1 MKRMV
6 AFTLAACLG
15 TVPAGV
21 SFADLPDPNEG
32 TFLPGSEIR
41 AVILKDFIR
50 FDPQYVAHRQRFG
63 DRLDRLAK
71 RLAALQADG
80 NEMECSN
87 QIYLEAKWLYHY
99 TASWDRL
106 ERRLDDFV
114 KSLEQPDQV
123 FATRQSAET
132 GLWGICY
139 EQSFMKLEATA
150 IALIELE
157 MMGETPQFA
166 VNLPPP
172 FDTPLVAFEHFRDL
186 LVSDI
191 ARTGV
196 DHRGELGNITT
207 IASLTY
213 FKNYLQGYLNND
225 VEGLPR
231 NEGGTGAKTQ
241 EYTQEFSRIVQAW
254 QDPATGYWGPSY
266 WSDGHLYKSADLS
279 YTFHIISYRRGNV
292 DHWPEI
298 VETTMAIENEPY
310 PFGWKHEDSY
320 VNHNNYD
327 VAKIFR
333 YGWPHMS
340 PEQKRRAASKIRDML
355 HWTLSS
361 SLQDD
366 GSFQTVPAFFSS
378 VGADFY
384 FGVSFLQTIGFWDES
399 KRFWSR
405 ESFPEANAVCTRI
418 KAKLV
423 AMALKTH
430 ESDTALT
437 HLENAC

>member
-1 MKRMV
+1 
-6 AFTLAACLG
+6 
-15 TVPAGV
+15 
-21 SFADLPDPNEG
+21 
-32 TFLPGSEIR
+32 
-41 AVILKDFIR
+41 
-50 FDPQYVAHRQRFG
+50 
-63 DRLDRLAK
+63 
-71 RLAALQADG
+71 
-80 NEMECSN
+80 
-87 QIYLEAKWLYHY
+87 
-99 TASWDRL
+99 
-106 ERRLDDFV
+106 
-114 KSLEQPDQV
+114 
-123 FATRQSAET
+123 
-132 GLWGICY
+132 
-139 EQSFMKLEATA
+139 MKLEATA
-150 IALIELE
+150 ITLIEQE
-157 MMGETPQFA
+157 MMGEAPQFA

-213 FKNYLQGYLNND
+213 FKNYLQGYLNNE

-231 NEGGTGAKTQ
+231 NEGGAGAKTQ

-292 DHWPEI
+292 DYWPEI

-355 HWTLSS
+355 HWTLNS

-405 ESFPEANAVCTRI
+405 ENFPEANAVCTRI
-418 KAKLV
+418 KARLV
-423 AMALKTH
+423 AMALRTH
-430 ESDTALT
+430 ESNTALT
-437 HLENAC
+437 HLEDTC

>member
-6 AFTLAACLG
+6 AFVLAACLG

-21 SFADLPDPNEG
+21 SFAELPDPNEG
-32 TFLPGSEIR
+32 TFLRGSEIR

-80 NEMECSN
+80 NEMACSN
-87 QIYLEAKWLYHY
+87 QIYLEAKWFHRY
-99 TASWDRL
+99 TAYWDRL
-106 ERRLDDFV
+106 EKRLDDFE

-139 EQSFMKLEATA
+139 EQSFIKLEATA

-157 MMGETPQFA
+157 IMGEAPQFA

-213 FKNYLQGYLNND
+213 FKNYLQGYLND
-225 VEGLPR
+225 EVEGLPR
-231 NEGGTGAKTQ
+231 NEGGAGAKTQ

-310 PFGWKHEDSY
+310 PFGWKHEGSY

-340 PEQKRRAASKIRDML
+340 LEQKRRAASKIRDML
-355 HWTLSS
+355 HWTLNS

-418 KAKLV
+418 KARLV
-423 AMALKTH
+423 AMALRTH
-430 ESDTALT
+430 ESNTALT

>member
-1 MKRMV
+1 MNRMV
-6 AFTLAACLG
+6 AFVLAAWLC

-21 SFADLPDPNEG
+21 SFAKLPDPNEG
-32 TFLPGSEIR
+32 TFLRGSEIR

-80 NEMECSN
+80 NEMACSN
-87 QIYLEAKWLYHY
+87 QIYLEAKWFYHY
-99 TASWDRL
+99 TAFWDRL
-106 ERRLDDFV
+106 ERRLDDFA

-139 EQSFMKLEATA
+139 EQSFIKLEATA

-157 MMGETPQFA
+157 MMGEAPQFA

-172 FDTPLVAFEHFRDL
+172 FDTPLAAFEHFRGL
-186 LVSDI
+186 LVSDV
-191 ARTGV
+191 ARTGM
-196 DHRGELGNITT
+196 DHRGELGGITT

-213 FKNYLQGYLNND
+213 FKSYLQSYLNNE

-231 NEGGTGAKTQ
+231 NEGGAGGKIQ
-241 EYTQEFSRIVQAW
+241 EYMEEFLRIVQAW

-266 WSDGHLYKSADLS
+266 WSDGRLYRSADLS

-298 VETTMAIENEPY
+298 IETTMAIENEPY

-355 HWTLSS
+355 HWTLNS

-378 VGADFY
+378 VGAEFY

-418 KAKLV
+418 KTRLV

-430 ESDTALT
+430 ESNTALT

>member
-1 MKRMV
+1 MIKMV
-6 AFTLAACLG
+6 ALVLAACLA

-32 TFLPGSEIR
+32 TFLRGSEIK

-50 FDPQYVAHRQRFG
+50 FDPHYVAHRQRLG
-63 DRLDRLAK
+63 DRLDSLAK
-71 RLAALQADG
+71 RLAALQAAG

-99 TASWDRL
+99 TAYWDRL
-106 ERRLDDFV
+106 ERRLDDFA

-139 EQSFMKLEATA
+139 EESFIKLEATM

-157 MMGETPQFA
+157 MMGVAPQFA
-166 VNLPPP
+166 VTLPPP
-172 FDTPLVAFEHFRDL
+172 YDTPVGAFEHFRGL

-196 DHRGELGNITT
+196 DHRGELGNSTT

-213 FKNYLQGYLNND
+213 FKNYLQGYLNNE
-225 VEGLPR
+225 VKGLPR
-231 NEGGTGAKTQ
+231 NEGGPGAKTE
-241 EYTQEFSRIVQAW
+241 EYTQAFSRIVQAW
-254 QDPATGYWGPSY
+254 QDPVTGYWGPSY
-266 WSDGHLYKSADLS
+266 WSDGNLYRSADLS

-292 DHWPEI
+292 DRWPEI

-310 PFGWKHEDSY
+310 PFGWKHEGSY

-333 YGWPHMS
+333 YAWPHMS
-340 PEQKRRAASKIRDML
+340 PEQKQKAASKIRDML
-355 HWTLSS
+355 HWTLNS

-378 VGADFY
+378 VGAEFY

-399 KRFWSR
+399 QRFWST
-405 ESFPEANAVCTRI
+405 EDFSEADAVCTRI

-423 AMALKTH
+423 ALALRTH
-430 ESDTALT
+430 ESKTALT

>member
-1 MKRMV
+1 
-6 AFTLAACLG
+6 L
-15 TVPAGV
+15 
-21 SFADLPDPNEG
+21 
-32 TFLPGSEIR
+32 
-41 AVILKDFIR
+41 
-50 FDPQYVAHRQRFG
+50 
-63 DRLDRLAK
+63 
-71 RLAALQADG
+71 
-80 NEMECSN
+80 
-87 QIYLEAKWLYHY
+87 
-99 TASWDRL
+99 
-106 ERRLDDFV
+106 
-114 KSLEQPDQV
+114 
-123 FATRQSAET
+123 
-132 GLWGICY
+132 
-139 EQSFMKLEATA
+139 KLEATA
-150 IALIELE
+150 LALIELE
-157 MMGETPQFA
+157 MMGEAPKFA
-166 VNLPPP
+166 VKLPPP
-172 FDTPLVAFEHFRDL
+172 FDTPLAAFEHFRDL

-196 DHRGELGNITT
+196 DHRGELGGTTT

-213 FKNYLQGYLNND
+213 FKNYLQSYLNNE

-231 NEGGTGAKTQ
+231 NEGGAGAKTQ
-241 EYTQEFSRIVQAW
+241 EYTQEFSRLVQAW

-266 WSDGHLYKSADLS
+266 WSDGHLYKCADLS

-310 PFGWKHEDSY
+310 PFGWKHEGSY

-355 HWTLSS
+355 HWTLNS

-378 VGADFY
+378 VGAEFY

-418 KAKLV
+418 KTRLV

-430 ESDTALT
+430 ESNTALT

>member
-1 MKRMV
+1 MKRLV
-6 AFTLAACLG
+6 AFALAVCLG
-15 TVPAGV
+15 TAPAGV
-21 SFADLPDPNEG
+21 SFADLPDPKEG
-32 TFLPGSEIR
+32 TFLRGSEIR
-41 AVILKDFIR
+41 AIILKDFLR
-50 FDPQYVAHRQRFG
+50 FDPQYAAHRQRFG
-63 DRLDRLAK
+63 NRLDHLAK
-71 RLAALQADG
+71 RLVAIQTEG

-87 QIYLEAKWLYHY
+87 QIYLEAKWFYHY
-99 TASWDRL
+99 TAYWDRL
-106 ERRLDDFV
+106 EKRLDDLTS
-114 KSLEQPDQV
+114 SLEQPDQV
-123 FATRQSAET
+123 FATRQSPET
-132 GLWGICY
+132 GLWGLCF
-139 EQSFMKLEATA
+139 EQPFMKLEATL

-157 MMGETPQFA
+157 MVGDAPKFA
-166 VNLPPP
+166 INLPPP

-207 IASLTY
+207 VASLTY
-213 FKNYLQGYLNND
+213 FKDYLQTYLNEVD
-225 VEGLPR
+225 GLPR
-231 NEGGTGAKTQ
+231 NEGGDGAKTQ
-241 EYTQEFSRIVQAW
+241 EYTQEFSRLVQAW
-254 QDPATGYWGPSY
+254 QDPASGYWGPSY
-266 WSDGHLYKSADLS
+266 WSDEHLYKSADLS

-298 VETTMAIENEPY
+298 VETTMAIDDEPY
-310 PFGWKHEDSY
+310 PFGWKHDDGY

-340 PEQKRRAASKIRDML
+340 PEQQRKAASKIRDML
-355 HWTLSS
+355 HWTLNS

-366 GSFQTVPAFFSS
+366 GSFKTVPAFFSS
-378 VGADFY
+378 LGADFY

-399 KRFWSR
+399 KRFWTR
-405 ESFPEANAVCTRI
+405 ENFPEADAICKRI
-418 KAKLV
+418 KTRLV

-430 ESDTALT
+430 ESNTALT